1 MDDFWSGIGVDL
13 HLEPDSGDGRRVGL
27 ERALREGTRTPAP
40 APPLAPAAPLPP
52 LDLVRMIVT
61 ARILFP
67 KSRVRLSAGRTAM
80 SDELQTL
87 CFFAG
92 ANSIFT
98 GEKLLPTPNPS
109 ENPADALLAK
119 LGVKPSPPYGVEFSI
134 TEPMA
139 S

>member
-1 MDDFWSGIGVDL
+1 VPINQLVA
-13 HLEPDSGDGRRVGL
+13 V
-27 ERALREGTRTPAP
+27 EGT
-40 APPLAPAAPLPP
+40 PLGEAEPLPP
-52 LDLVRMIVT
+52 LDLVRMIAT

-98 GEKLLPTPNPS
+98 GEKLLTTPNPGDS
-109 ENPADALLAK
+109 HDHQLVEALGMKIEGAA
-119 LGVKPSPPYGVEFSI
+119 V
-134 TEPMA
+134 
-139 S
+139 